1 MDKSLKR
8 WVTLILLPTS
18 DLRSV
23 KLLQECQHAASN
35 DRRDVVAVL
44 DVVPSGKIVSDQA
57 SNPVDAFVGIVFEL
71 LDGES
76 LDRLLIKRGEVFSV
90 EQALHQTGV
99 IANALQNSHSM
110 GIFHRRLRPH
120 NVVFSEGQDVRIN
133 GFGVDSALLGPDSE
147 DGIQQDIKGIGN
159 ILFAMVT
166 GMWPLEGAD
175 SLPAAI
181 GPVKGSVL
189 PSQVHVD
196 IHSGLDRIYQATQNQ
211 EFDTMRQLV
220 DALSVGEFEASENLQ
235 SRVTRFTANSVVW
248 LPEADTKARRL
259 RSTLIAAFGV
269 FIFGWIGLQ
278 LLSSN
283 FQGPN
288 SAVDVLDSPA
298 PYVEVT
304 ESAAPPELISV
315 VSAVPFDPYGD
326 QSENAD
332 LAGLAIDGDI
342 ETAWPTVVYRDAN
355 MGKSGVG
362 LLLDLGQA
370 TELSS
375 VEVDFSS
382 SGQSGEI
389 YILDSPTPDLATATK
404 FGDIDSITT
413 SSSGSGDN
421 KVSGQYVLIW
431 ITPELPQISSGN
443 YQGGIF
449 EVRVFS

>member
-1 MDKSLKR
+1 
-8 WVTLILLPTS
+8 V
-18 DLRSV
+18 
-23 KLLQECQHAASN
+23 
-35 DRRDVVAVL
+35 DV
-44 DVVPSGKIVSDQA
+44 
-57 SNPVDAFVGIVFEL
+57 
-71 LDGES
+71 
-76 LDRLLIKRGEVFSV
+76 
-90 EQALHQTGV
+90 
-99 IANALQNSHSM
+99 
-110 GIFHRRLRPH
+110 
-120 NVVFSEGQDVRIN
+120 
-133 GFGVDSALLGPDSE
+133 
-147 DGIQQDIKGIGN
+147 
-159 ILFAMVT
+159 
-166 GMWPLEGAD
+166 
-175 SLPAAI
+175 
-181 GPVKGSVL
+181 
-189 PSQVHVD
+189 
-196 IHSGLDRIYQATQNQ
+196 HSGLDRIYQATQNQ